1 MRDRISA
8 LERVSKNH
16 DIPILGSYFKTRSD
30 NEIQLP
36 VIPTECDYSKNYYV
50 LHIELENKV
59 TKEIVDFLDFPIMP
73 QQIELTSEFMTT
85 VTKTQGSTVVVSNN
99 SYMPT
104 IMTISGTF
112 GNKNV
117 VDVYDKIYDIR
128 NLDSIKVTMD
138 NIYNDPEATSGKEE
152 VVPLAMTG
160 YAVLKYFD
168 ALLEKHRLSD
178 LYNLNIFNL
187 TFDQQ
192 FTCVA
197 LKKDF
202 NMTVDKNG
210 LWFYSV
216 TFQSVKDSTSN
227 TDVKG
232 DYELALSQRM
242 EAKRQAVEEHNK
254 NILKGVFAKTVT
266 SAGAAYAASYATV
279 GLSEMGRALPKF
291 TSSYKTVQ
299 SIL

>member
-8 LERVSKNH
+8 LERESKNF
-16 DIPILGSYFKTRSD
+16 DVPILGSYFKTRSD

-117 VDVYDKIYDIR
+117 VDVYKRIPITEMEKM
-128 NLDSIKVTMD
+128 ITV
-138 NIYNDPEATSGKEE
+138 NDLSYTDFDATTGQTNSLGGQ
-152 VVPLAMTG
+152 MTG
-160 YAVLKYFD
+160 YTVLKYFD
-168 ALLEKHRLSD
+168 ALLEKHRISD

-202 NMTVDKNG
+202 NMAVDKNG

-216 TFQSVKDSTSN
+216 TFQSVKDSTSSTN
-227 TDVKG
+227 VKE

-242 EAKRQAVEEHNK
+242 EAKRQAVEEYNK
-254 NILKGVFAKTVT
+254 NILLGVVNQYVKAIAIGSAMNFVT
-266 SAGAAYAASYATV
+266 KSINTEA
-279 GLSEMGRALPKF
+279 PKF
-291 TSSYKTVQ
+291 VSSYKTVQ

>member
-8 LERVSKNH
+8 LERESKNF

-117 VDVYDKIYDIR
+117 VDTYKRIPDIFEAGYTVTIDKYYT
-128 NLDSIKVTMD
+128 DS
-138 NIYNDPEATSGKEE
+138 EATSGQ
-152 VVPLAMTG
+152 VNNLPFAMTG

-216 TFQSVKDSTSN
+216 TFQSVKDSTSSTN
-227 TDVKG
+227 VKE

-242 EAKRQAVEEHNK
+242 EAKRQAVEEYNK
-254 NILKGVFAKTVT
+254 NILLGVVNQYVKAIAIGSAMNFATK
-266 SAGAAYAASYATV
+266 SINAEA
-279 GLSEMGRALPKF
+279 PKF

>member
-8 LERVSKNH
+8 LERESKNF
-16 DIPILGSYFKTRSD
+16 DVPILGSYFKTRSD

-73 QQIELTSEFMTT
+73 QQIELTNEFMTT
-85 VTKTQGSTVVVSNN
+85 VTKTQGSTVVISNN

-117 VDVYDKIYDIR
+117 VDVYRKIPESETLKISTTRDFYYR
-128 NLDSIKVTMD
+128 DS
-138 NIYNDPEATSGKEE
+138 EATSGKSENE
-152 VVPLAMTG
+152 LGIMTG
-160 YAVLKYFD
+160 YAILKYFD

-216 TFQSVKDSTSN
+216 TFQSVKDSTSEN
-227 TDVKG
+227 NVKAE
-232 DYELALSQRM
+232 YEEALSQRM

-254 NILKGVFAKTVT
+254 NILKGVALK
-266 SAGAAYAASYATV
+266 YATSLGISAV
-279 GLSEMGRALPKF
+279 STLGAFGINKLENSNKKF
-291 TSSYKTVQ
+291 VSSYKTVQ
-299 SIL
+299 GII